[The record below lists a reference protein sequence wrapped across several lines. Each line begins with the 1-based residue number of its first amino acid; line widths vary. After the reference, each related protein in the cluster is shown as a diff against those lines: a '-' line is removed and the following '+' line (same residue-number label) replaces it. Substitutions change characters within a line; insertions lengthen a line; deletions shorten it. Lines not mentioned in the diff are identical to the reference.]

1 MKTMYNQIITK
12 LIEMDYIYFVNGEE
26 LIDAVNLIVN
36 VYCLAEVID
45 EKFGKE
51 VFKKMISSAVRNL
64 NHVLIGSFDHDNKEK
79 TFNEW
84 FNETYMTQ

>member
-45 EKFGKE
+45 EKFCKE
-51 VFKKMISSAVRNL
+51 VFKKMIYSAVRNL

-79 TFNEW
+79 AFNEW
-84 FNETYMTQ
+84 FNETYITQ

>member
-79 TFNEW
+79 AFNEW
-84 FNETYMTQ
+84 FNEAYMTQ